1 MDVESKIIQLR
12 TKIREAD
19 HAYYV
24 EANPVLGDAAYD
36 RLLAELVDLERQ
48 HPEFLDPNSPTARV
62 GGAPLDA
69 FTSQAHERPML
80 SLDNTYKHD
89 DLKEWFDRILKGM
102 ASDSS
107 TEIESGSLFVDENV
121 PNLHV
126 ALEPKVD
133 GVAVNLR
140 WEQGSLVLAL
150 TLNYFRCD

>member
-48 HPEFLDPNSPTARV
+48 YPEFLDPNSPTARV
-62 GGAPLDA
+62 GGASDA

-80 SLDNTYKHD
+80 SLDNTYDHD
-89 DLKEWFDRILKGM
+89 DLKEWFDRVLRSLGDD
-102 ASDSS
+102 DSS
-107 TEIESGSLFVDENV
+107 QRASGSSSKLKTSQVCLWLLSPRLMV
-121 PNLHV
+121 WRSV
-126 ALEPKVD
+126 CD
-133 GVAVNLR
+133 GSRAT
-140 WEQGSLVLAL
+140 W
-150 TLNYFRCD
+150 CWP

>member
-48 HPEFLDPNSPTARV
+48 HPEFFDPNSPTARV

-80 SLDNTYKHD
+80 SLDNTYDHD
-89 DLKEWFDRILKGM
+89 DLKEWFDRVLRSLGDDDSSQG
-102 ASDSS
+102 ASDSLFEVEDVS
-107 TEIESGSLFVDENV
+107 ECACGS
-121 PNLHV
+121 
-126 ALEPKVD
+126 
-133 GVAVNLR
+133 
-140 WEQGSLVLAL
+140 
-150 TLNYFRCD
+150 